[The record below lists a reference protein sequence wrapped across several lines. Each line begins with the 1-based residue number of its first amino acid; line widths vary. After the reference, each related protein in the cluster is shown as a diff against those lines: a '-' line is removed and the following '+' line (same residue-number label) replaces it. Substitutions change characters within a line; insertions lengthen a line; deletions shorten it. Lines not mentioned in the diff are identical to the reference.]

1 MRNTKQNSLILDI
14 VYKAHNHPTA
24 YDVYLE
30 CIKVIPNISLTTVY
44 RNLNKLV
51 SKRKIQRFELDDNIF
66 RYDKNTCHDH
76 FICTKCNKV
85 IDLNRSDITYDNDIN
100 GNVILNARIFYDGIC
115 KDCLQTEKGDEIN
128 GTKGK

>member
-66 RYDKNTCHDH
+66 RYDKNTCQS
-76 FICTKCNKV
+76 I
-85 IDLNRSDITYDNDIN
+85 RSFHLLLHHISFQLFLEYCHH
-100 GNVILNARIFYDGIC
+100 VIL
-115 KDCLQTEKGDEIN
+115 
-128 GTKGK
+128 

>member
-85 IDLNRSDITYDNDIN
+85 IDLNRRDITYDNDIN

-115 KDCLQTEKGDEIN
+115 KDCLQMKKEMK
-128 GTKGK
+128 